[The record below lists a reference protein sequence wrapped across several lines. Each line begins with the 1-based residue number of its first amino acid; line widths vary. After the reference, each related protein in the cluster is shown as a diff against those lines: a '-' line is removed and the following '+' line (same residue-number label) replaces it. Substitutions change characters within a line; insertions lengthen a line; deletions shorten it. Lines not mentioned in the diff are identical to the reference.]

1 MGDSERILRKIEE
14 NSKDDEIIADFL
26 KDLLLEEL
34 EHSERWWWKET
45 YKEKIENYS
54 KNWGDAD
61 ED

>member
-34 EHSERWWWKET
+34 EHSERWWWKEK

-54 KNWGDAD
+54 KNWSDAD